1 MSIPVGWF
9 IQILNMSLG
18 AAWAALLVM
27 AGRLLLQKAPKKI
40 PYALWG
46 VVLFRLVCPVSF
58 TSIFSLMTRPLY
70 LLLLEEQKSVVVK
83 LVGDFG
89 LLCNLNIKV
98 YFQGFKKKTF
108 CQL

>member
-1 MSIPVGWF
+1 MPGPWGTSSRACSSDVFHGGSRVLAVL
-9 IQILNMSLG
+9 LNR
-18 AAWAALLVM
+18 V
-27 AGRLLLQKAPKKI
+27 
-40 PYALWG
+40 
-46 VVLFRLVCPVSF
+46 
-58 TSIFSLMTRPLY
+58 FSLMTRPLY